1 MYNSKHFLVLV
12 SRMTGCVWI
21 SASVSLLGIPI
32 GIVIYAIDWKICTI
46 TAGIKKYKSKIKKR
60 RKKHN
65 TIVVLAKSKLN
76 STEVLISKDLNIS
89 QFKH

>member
-12 SRMTGCVWI
+12 SRMTGCVSI

>member
-12 SRMTGCVWI
+12 SRMTGCVSI

-32 GIVIYAIDWKICTI
+32 GIVIYAIHWKICTI

-89 QFKH
+89 RFKH